1 MSKIFDFLANK
12 KNTVFLSTCLYV
24 HVTSFMYYLYYGATY
39 LAITNAISTVIYIIL
54 LITAKPGSDRNIMIA
69 FVEIMIFS
77 VICEI
82 LTVGS
87 CGFIYYPLGMVA
99 VIFHLVSTTRAKRT
113 LLQVMSIIGT
123 FIIYLIDM
131 TDYVPI
137 KNIATDLGYHKHFI
151 VFSNLLL
158 ALITMVYVSY
168 LYITEQEQ
176 NRAILEYNINHDQLT
191 GLYNRRF
198 FYSAIE
204 TIKRST
210 KEFSLA
216 MVDLDNFKK
225 INDTYGH
232 EIGDAVLKDLSD
244 ILMSSM
250 GENDIA
256 VRWGGEEFILFM
268 PGTDIDSAEKKL
280 EKMQSSIREH
290 QVNFAGKSISFTAT
304 IGLAAGDDLQE
315 YEQVINT
322 ADQMLYY
329 GKNNGK
335 NRIVKEIP

>member
-1 MSKIFDFLANK
+1 MSKIFDFLANR
-12 KNTVFLSTCLYV
+12 KNIVFLSTCLYV

-39 LAITNAISTVIYIIL
+39 LAIVNAISSVLYIIL
-54 LITAKPGSDRNIMIA
+54 LITAKSGSERNIVIA
-69 FVEIMIFS
+69 FSEIMIYS
-77 VICEI
+77 VICEF

-99 VIFHLVSTTRAKRT
+99 VIFHLVSTTRAKKT

-123 FIIYLIDM
+123 FIIYLIDI
-131 TDYVPI
+131 TNYVPI
-137 KNIATDLGYHKHFI
+137 KNIAIDLGYHKPFI
-151 VFSNLLL
+151 VFSNLLVTV
-158 ALITMVYVSY
+158 ITMVYVSY

-176 NRAILEYNINHDQLT
+176 NRAILEYNTNHDQLT
-191 GLYNRRF
+191 GLYNRRY

-232 EIGDAVLKDLSD
+232 EFGDAVLKDLSE

-268 PGTDIDSAEKKL
+268 PGTDLDSAEKRL
-280 EKMQSSIREH
+280 EKMQDRIRNH
-290 QVNFAGKSISFTAT
+290 QVTLGGKSVSFTAT
-304 IGLAAGDDLQE
+304 IGLASGNNLLK

-329 GKNNGK
+329 GKSNGK
-335 NRIVKEIP
+335 NRIIKEIP

>member
-24 HVTSFMYYLYYGATY
+24 HVTAFMYYLYYGATY
-39 LAITNAISTVIYIIL
+39 LAIVNVLSSTLYIIL
-54 LITAKPGSDRNIMIA
+54 LITAKSGSERNIMIA
-69 FVEIMIFS
+69 FLEIMIYS
-77 VICEI
+77 VICEL

-99 VIFHLVSTTRAKRT
+99 VIFHLVSTTRVKKT

-123 FIIYLIDM
+123 FIIYLIDITNYM
-131 TDYVPI
+131 PN
-137 KNIATDLGYHKHFI
+137 KKIAVDFGYQRSFI
-151 VFSNLLL
+151 VFSNLLVTV
-158 ALITMVYVSY
+158 ITMVYVSY

-191 GLYNRRF
+191 GLYNRRY

-204 TIKRST
+204 TITRST
-210 KEFSLA
+210 GEFSLA

-232 EIGDAVLKDLSD
+232 EFGDAVLKDLSD

-250 GENDIA
+250 GESDIA

-268 PGTDIDSAEKKL
+268 PGTDLDSAEKIL
-280 EKMQSSIREH
+280 EKMQDKIRNH
-290 QVNFAGKSISFTAT
+290 QVILGGKTVSFTAT
-304 IGLAAGDDLQE
+304 IGLASGDDLQK
-315 YEQVINT
+315 YEQVINN

-335 NRIVKEIP
+335 NRIIKEIP

>member
-1 MSKIFDFLANK
+1 
-12 KNTVFLSTCLYV
+12 
-24 HVTSFMYYLYYGATY
+24 MYYLYYGATY

-69 FVEIMIFS
+69 FIEIMIFS

-99 VIFHLVSTTRAKRT
+99 VIFHLVSTTRAKKT
-113 LLQVMSIIGT
+113 MLQVMSIIGT
-123 FIIYLIDM
+123 FIIYLIVM

-137 KNIATDLGYHKHFI
+137 KNIATDLGYHKPFI
-151 VFSNLLL
+151 VFSNLLV

>member
-1 MSKIFDFLANK
+1 MSRVFDFLANK
-12 KNTVFLSTCLYV
+12 KQTVFLCTCLYV

-39 LAITNAISTVIYIIL
+39 LAIVNAISSVLYIIL
-54 LITAKPGSDRNIMIA
+54 LIAAKNDSERSIMIA
-69 FVEIMIFS
+69 FTEILIFS
-77 VICEI
+77 VICEF

-113 LLQVMSIIGT
+113 MLQIMSIIGT
-123 FIIYLIDM
+123 FIIYLIDI
-131 TDYVPI
+131 TNFVPI
-137 KNIATDLGYHKHFI
+137 ENIATDLGYHKPFI
-151 VFSNLLL
+151 VFSNLLV
-158 ALITMVYVSY
+158 AVITMVYVSY

-176 NRAILEYNINHDQLT
+176 SKAMLEYNMNHDQLT

-210 KEFSLA
+210 GEFSLA

-232 EIGDAVLKDLSD
+232 EFGDAVLKDLSD
-244 ILMSSM
+244 ILKSSM
-250 GENDIA
+250 GESDIA

-268 PGTDIDSAEKKL
+268 PGIGLASAEKIL
-280 EKMQSSIREH
+280 EGMQDKIRNH
-290 QVNFAGKSISFTAT
+290 QVMLGGKSVSFTAT
-304 IGLAAGDDLQE
+304 IGLAYGDDLKE

-322 ADQMLYY
+322 ADQMLYW
-329 GKNNGK
+329 GKNHGK
-335 NRIVKEIP
+335 NRIVKEIS

>member
-1 MSKIFDFLANK
+1 M
-12 KNTVFLSTCLYV
+12 
-24 HVTSFMYYLYYGATY
+24 HVTAFMYYLYYGATY
-39 LAITNAISTVIYIIL
+39 LAIVNALSSTLYIIL
-54 LITAKPGSDRNIMIA
+54 LITAKSGRERNIMIA
-69 FVEIMIFS
+69 FSEIMIYS
-77 VICEI
+77 VICEL

-99 VIFHLVSTTRAKRT
+99 VIFHLVSTTRAKKT
-113 LLQVMSIIGT
+113 LLQVISIIGT
-123 FIIYLIDM
+123 FIIYLIDI
-131 TDYVPI
+131 TNYVPI
-137 KNIATDLGYHKHFI
+137 KNIAIDLGYHKPFI
-151 VFSNLLL
+151 VFANLLVTV
-158 ALITMVYVSY
+158 ITMVYVSY

-176 NRAILEYNINHDQLT
+176 NRAILEYNTNHDQLT
-191 GLYNRRF
+191 GLYNRRY

-232 EIGDAVLKDLSD
+232 EVGDAVLKDLSE
-244 ILMSSM
+244 ILMNSM
-250 GENDIA
+250 SENDIA

-268 PGTDIDSAEKKL
+268 PGTDMNSAEKML
-280 EKMQSSIREH
+280 EKMLESIREH
-290 QVNFAGKSISFTAT
+290 QVNFAGKSINFTAT
-304 IGLAAGDDLQE
+304 IGLASGNDLQK

-335 NRIVKEIP
+335 NRIIKEIP

>member
-1 MSKIFDFLANK
+1 MSKVFDFLANK

-24 HVTSFMYYLYYGATY
+24 HVTAFMYYMYYGATY
-39 LAITNAISTVIYIIL
+39 LAIVNVLSSALYIIL
-54 LITAKPGSDRNIMIA
+54 LITAKSGNERNIMIA
-69 FVEIMIFS
+69 FLEIMIYS
-77 VICEI
+77 VICEL

-99 VIFHLVSTTRAKRT
+99 VIFHLVSTTRAKKT

-123 FIIYLIDM
+123 FIIYLIDI
-131 TDYVPI
+131 TNYVPI
-137 KNIATDLGYHKHFI
+137 KNIAIDLGYHKPFI
-151 VFSNLLL
+151 VFANLLVTV
-158 ALITMVYVSY
+158 ITMVYVSY

-191 GLYNRRF
+191 GLYNRRY

-232 EIGDAVLKDLSD
+232 EVGDAVLKDLSE

-268 PGTDIDSAEKKL
+268 PGADIDSAEKKL
-280 EKMQSSIREH
+280 EKMQTKIREH

-304 IGLAAGDDLQE
+304 IGLACGDDLQK

-335 NRIVKEIP
+335 NRIIKEIP

>member
-99 VIFHLVSTTRAKRT
+99 VIFHLVSTTRAKKT
-113 LLQVMSIIGT
+113 MLQVMSIIGT

-137 KNIATDLGYHKHFI
+137 KNIATDLGYHKPFI
-151 VFSNLLL
+151 VFSNLLV

-232 EIGDAVLKDLSD
+232 EFGDAVLKDLSD

-280 EKMQSSIREH
+280 EKMQERIREH
-290 QVNFAGKSISFTAT
+290 QVNFAGKSINFTAT
-304 IGLAAGDDLQE
+304 IGLAAGDDLQK

>member
-1 MSKIFDFLANK
+1 MSKIFDFLANR
-12 KNTVFLSTCLYV
+12 KNIVFLSTCLYV
-24 HVTSFMYYLYYGATY
+24 HVTSFMYYLYYGATC
-39 LAITNAISTVIYIIL
+39 LAIVNAISSVLYIIL
-54 LITAKPGSDRNIMIA
+54 LITAKHCSERNIIIA
-69 FVEIMIFS
+69 FSEIMIYS
-77 VICEI
+77 VICEF

-99 VIFHLVSTTRAKRT
+99 VIFHLVSTTRAKKT

-123 FIIYLIDM
+123 FIIYLIDI
-131 TDYVPI
+131 TNYVPI
-137 KNIATDLGYHKHFI
+137 KNIAIDLGYHKPFI
-151 VFSNLLL
+151 VFSNLLVTV
-158 ALITMVYVSY
+158 ITMVYVSY

-191 GLYNRRF
+191 GLYNRRY

-204 TIKRST
+204 SIKRST

-232 EIGDAVLKDLSD
+232 EVGDAVLKDLSE
-244 ILMSSM
+244 ILMNSM

-268 PGTDIDSAEKKL
+268 LCTDMNSAEKML
-280 EKMQSSIREH
+280 EKMLENIREH
-290 QVNFAGKSISFTAT
+290 QVNFAGKSINFTAT
-304 IGLAAGDDLQE
+304 IGLASGNDLQK

-335 NRIVKEIP
+335 NRIIKEIP